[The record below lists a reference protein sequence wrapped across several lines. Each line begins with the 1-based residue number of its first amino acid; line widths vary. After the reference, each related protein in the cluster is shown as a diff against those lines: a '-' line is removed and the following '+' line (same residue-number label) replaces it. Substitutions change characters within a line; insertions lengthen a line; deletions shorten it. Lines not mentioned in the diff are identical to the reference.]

1 MGLIFFFFSM
11 VFVGCQTANV
21 GAIVFNINK
30 HNCKENII
38 LRFSKNCYCYLNL
51 MFSMFFITK
60 KKETNVFSLFSCL
73 LRTENRFQKQE
84 LRRS

>member
-1 MGLIFFFFSM
+1 M

-30 HNCKENII
+30 HKCKENII
-38 LRFSKNCYCYLNL
+38 LRFSKNCYCSPNL

-60 KKETNVFSLFSCL
+60 KKKGTKRVFIVLLFI
-73 LRTENRFQKQE
+73 ENKKPFSKT
-84 LRRS
+84 

>member
-1 MGLIFFFFSM
+1 M

-30 HNCKENII
+30 HNCKENIS
-38 LRFSKNCYCYLNL
+38 LRFSQNCYCYLNL

-60 KKETNVFSLFSCL
+60 KKKKRTKRVFLVLLFI
-73 LRTENRFQKQE
+73 ENKKPFSKTGTT
-84 LRRS
+84 

>member
-1 MGLIFFFFSM
+1 M

-38 LRFSKNCYCYLNL
+38 LRFSKNCYCSLNL

-60 KKETNVFSLFSCL
+60 KKKEPNMFSLFSCL
-73 LRTENRFQKQE
+73 LRTKNRFQKQE
-84 LRRS
+84 LHRS

>member
-1 MGLIFFFFSM
+1 M

-38 LRFSKNCYCYLNL
+38 LRFSKNCYCSLNL

-60 KKETNVFSLFSCL
+60 KKKEGTKRVFLVLLFI
-73 LRTENRFQKQE
+73 ENKKPFSKTGTT
-84 LRRS
+84 